1 MMRAILRYDRAY
13 RFAYTRTLNCPPGMP
28 TNIGI
33 GGTGLA
39 LSRALHT
46 HNAGDDGM
54 TKLSKEDLMLL
65 AERRPGWHV
74 SMFLPMHR
82 GGVETLQNPVR
93 CKNLL
98 RQAEEH
104 LLAGGLR
111 PSQAQEFLAPVQ
123 QLLGDY
129 D

>member
-28 TNIGI
+28 TDIGI

-74 SMFLPMHR
+74 SMFLPIHR
-82 GGVETLQNPVR
+82 GCVETLQKAIR
-93 CKNLL
+93 RKNL
-98 RQAEEH
+98 RAPAEENW
-104 LLAGGLR
+104 LARG
-111 PSQAQEFLAPVQ
+111 
-123 QLLGDY
+123 
-129 D
+129 